1 MFKFDCN
8 GLSLVLFSQVQLRAI
23 KKLPTLAV
31 ILDVDRTRHELLPC
45 LEAFFDAVHMQ
56 NDEISICLA
65 EQLGKFLPFIGG
77 SEFAHIL
84 FPILEKMAASE
95 DPMKEKAVDALQR
108 IASLMEAVHLEAH
121 FVPVIERL
129 AESSW
134 FTSKSSATALIAV
147 FFEWPPHLC
156 KGEIYVFL

>member
-1 MFKFDCN
+1 MTLNDLYFDLQCLDSIVTLITCN
-8 GLSLVLFSQVQLRAI
+8 FSQVQLRAI

-45 LEAFFDAVHMQ
+45 LEAFFNAVHMQ

-65 EQLGKFLPFIGG
+65 EQIGKFLPFIGG

-95 DPMKEKAVDALQR
+95 DTMTKEKAVDALQR
-108 IASLMEAVHLEAH
+108 IASLMEVVHLEAH

-129 AESSW
+129 AGSTW
-134 FTSKSSATALIAV
+134 FTSRSSATALIAV
-147 FFEWPPHLC
+147 SFE
-156 KGEIYVFL
+156 